1 MDQMKAFR
9 QKRSPLRKAGGD
21 YPACLACILR
31 ISSSALC
38 LEAEAK
44 WIYTKNFKIMS
55 ETDYMYES

>member
-1 MDQMKAFR
+1 MDQMKTFR
-9 QKRSPLRKAGGD
+9 QKRSP
-21 YPACLACILR
+21 LR

-44 WIYTKNFKIMS
+44 WIYTKNYKIMS